1 MISGMESQSLHLL
14 LQHYLEARGERRMP
28 ARGDIDATRL
38 GPVLPIIW
46 VNTYEPEAG
55 TFRYRLAGEE
65 VNAIFGAP
73 IAGRLLS
80 DFVSGERFDQVNGD
94 FLRVVREELAM
105 LARGP
110 MYRCADRIALG
121 ERLALPLSSDGATA
135 DGIIGATARS
145 ALVDFDAMQLTAQ
158 TVTFLSIDDLG
169 RGRDS
174 FAAGSHGS

>member
-14 LQHYLEARGERRMP
+14 LEHYLEARGDRRMP

-46 VNTYEPEAG
+46 VNAYEPDAG

-80 DFVSGERFDQVNGD
+80 DFVNGKRFDQVNGN
-94 FLRVVREELAM
+94 FLRVVREEQAM

-121 ERLALPLSSDGATA
+121 ERLALPLSSDGTTA
-135 DGIIGATARS
+135 DGIIGATARNS
-145 ALVDFDAMQLTAQ
+145 LVDFDAVQLTAQ
-158 TVTFLSIDDLG
+158 TVTFLPVDDLG
-169 RGRDS
+169 RNSDGL
-174 FAAGSHGS
+174 ATGSSGS